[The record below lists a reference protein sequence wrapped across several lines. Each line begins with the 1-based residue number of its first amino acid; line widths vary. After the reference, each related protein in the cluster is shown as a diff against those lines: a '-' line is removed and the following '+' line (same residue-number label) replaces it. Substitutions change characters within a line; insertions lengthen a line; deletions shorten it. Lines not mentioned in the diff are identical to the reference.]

1 MIRLFPVLAIV
12 LMLGPVVAGLA
23 GTLLPAF
30 GWFPALGGDRFGLE
44 PFRRVFDQ
52 PGIGTSVALSFGT
65 GLLATGLS
73 LALAVGFVA
82 ASFGTPLLARI
93 GRLISPMLSIPHATL
108 ALGLAFLLAP
118 SGWLVRMVS
127 PWATG
132 WAWPPD
138 LLILNDPQGLS
149 LVLGLVLKEAPFLFL
164 MLAAALDR
172 LDAPSLHSVAR
183 SLGYAPMTA
192 WIKVILPQ
200 IYPRLRLPV
209 LAVLAFST
217 SVVDLSVILGPAT
230 PAPLAVRVV
239 TWANDPDLSMRF
251 LAAAGAVVQICVAAA
266 AIGLWILAEHVV
278 AVVTRGWLSNG
289 GRGRREGMVRH
300 GAICLTL
307 GASAL
312 SVLALLG
319 LVFWSVADTWRF
331 PDAIPSRF
339 SLGVWSRAE
348 IWEPL
353 ATTVIVALLSAG
365 IAAIVTVGCL
375 EFEIR
380 RDRRPSARMQALLYL
395 PLLVPQVAFLLG
407 VQILLVW
414 LRLDGSWLAL
424 IWAHLVFVLPYVFL
438 SMAGPWRRFD
448 RRWIRLGRSLGE
460 GPNQVLFR
468 VTLPMLARPVLTGV
482 AVGISVSVAQYLP
495 TLFAGA
501 GRLTTLTTEAVALS
515 SGGDRRI
522 IGVYGWLQMVLP
534 LIAFLMVRAVPG
546 WIFRPGRGT
555 G

>member
-12 LMLGPVVAGLA
+12 LMLGPVAAGLI

-30 GWFPALGGDRFGLE
+30 GWFPALGGDSFGLA
-44 PFRRVFDQ
+44 PFRWLLDQ

-65 GLLATGLS
+65 GLLASALS

-82 ASFGTPLLARI
+82 ASFGTPLMARI

-108 ALGLAFLLAP
+108 GLGLAFLLAP

-132 WAWPPD
+132 WEWPPD
-138 LLILNDPQGLS
+138 LHIIHDPQGLS

-164 MLAAALDR
+164 ILAAALDR
-172 LDAPSLHSVAR
+172 LDAPRLHGVAR

-200 IYPRLRLPV
+200 VYPRLRLPI

-217 SVVDLSVILGPAT
+217 SVVDLSIILGPAT

-239 TWANDPDLSMRF
+239 GWANDPDLSRRF
-251 LAAAGAVVQICVAAA
+251 LAAAGAVVQIGVAAC
-266 AIGLWILAEHVV
+266 AIGVWVLAERLI
-278 AVVTRGWLSNG
+278 AALTRGWLSSG
-289 GRGRREGMVRH
+289 GRGRREGLLRH
-300 GAICLTL
+300 GILCLTL
-307 GASAL
+307 GTAAI

-319 LVFWSVADTWRF
+319 LVFWSVADSWRF
-331 PDAIPSRF
+331 PDAFPSRF
-339 SLGVWSRAE
+339 SLDAWSRAE

-353 ATTVIVALLSAG
+353 GTTVIAALISAG
-365 IAAIVTVGCL
+365 IATLVTIGCL
-375 EFEIR
+375 EAEIR
-380 RDRRPSARMQALLYL
+380 RDRRPSARIEAFLYL

-407 VQILLVW
+407 VQILLIW

-448 RRWIRLGRSLGE
+448 RRWIRVARSLGV
-460 GPNQVLFR
+460 GPNRVLFR
-468 VTLPMLARPVLTGV
+468 VTLPMLARPVLTGI

-522 IGVYGWLQMVLP
+522 IGVYGWLQMVVP
-534 LIAFLMVRAVPG
+534 LAAFLAARSVPG
-546 WIFRPGRGT
+546 WAFRPGRRT